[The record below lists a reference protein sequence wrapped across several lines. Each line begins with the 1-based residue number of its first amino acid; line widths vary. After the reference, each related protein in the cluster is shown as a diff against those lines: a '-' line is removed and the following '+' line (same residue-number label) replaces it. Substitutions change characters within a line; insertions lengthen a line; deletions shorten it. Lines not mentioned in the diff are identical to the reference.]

1 MSSNFT
7 KGKEIPSNA
16 FISSKPDMTTST
28 NLNAS
33 NQQNSKKSNQPASEQ
48 YIYMHSAEHWRL
60 KDPTSNP
67 LGEVVPPIQ
76 GLGLGAQ
83 RSSQDILVN
92 FLFCLLPL
100 LEPSNGSHWILQIRP
115 SSVNQENQAV
125 KENSQRQYK
134 PINHKHNLKPTKN
147 MTNKW
152 NIHIKK

>member
-1 MSSNFT
+1 
-7 KGKEIPSNA
+7 
-16 FISSKPDMTTST
+16 
-28 NLNAS
+28 
-33 NQQNSKKSNQPASEQ
+33 
-48 YIYMHSAEHWRL
+48 MHSTEHWRL

-67 LGEVVPPIQ
+67 LGEVIPPIQ

-115 SSVNQENQAV
+115 SSVNQENQGV
-125 KENSQRQYK
+125 KENSQRPYK
-134 PINHKHNLKPTKN
+134 PINHKQNLKPTKK

-152 NIHIKK
+152 NINIKIKQDWVLKMQVLCWRAKDGVGWGKCYFFLRIQSMH